1 MEESKMSMKKLLTTI
16 SAGFALVLGLIAL
29 PYSAVTISAAT
40 SPRLQLRQNSYVYS
54 ISGKR
59 KGKIVLKRGTY
70 LRAFSKKAIK
80 GKKYYR
86 IGKGRYIRTNNA
98 VIVPNETK
106 EKGPGLFSVYLKP
119 GITLYSKPNGE
130 SSREMLLGKQK
141 VYEIYKDANGL
152 EWYRLQ
158 DENWAKVTDTQR
170 SKPKGDEEVPTFD
183 NWDDPENNTS
193 IEAEEEKE
201 NAILTGTALDRNTI
215 EETAKCFE
223 TLVNEWR
230 AQQGIVTKVLYTNK
244 RYDYD
249 ISRAIQDAQHFDKY
263 HQSDKHA
270 GAIYGELETLVH
282 YASPQQMALQAFN
295 QFVYKDAASNFAH
308 RDHLKMENL
317 NSIGIGL
324 AMTHKNGID
333 PNAVSFIVST
343 NV

>member
-16 SAGFALVLGLIAL
+16 STGFALVLGLIAL

-59 KGKIVLKRGTY
+59 KGKIVLKKGTY
-70 LRAFSKKAIK
+70 LRALSKKAIK

-98 VIVPNETK
+98 VIIPNETK
-106 EKGPGLFSVYLKP
+106 DKGSVLFSVYLKP

-170 SKPKGDEEVPTFD
+170 SKPKEDEEIPTSD
-183 NWDDPENNTS
+183 NWDDPEDNTDV
-193 IEAEEEKE
+193 IVIEKE
-201 NAILTGTALDRNTI
+201 NPIPTGTAFDRATI
-215 EETAKCFE
+215 QETAKYFE
-223 TLVNEWR
+223 KLVNDWR
-230 AQQGIVTKVLYTNK
+230 ATQGIDTQFLYTSK
-244 RYDYD
+244 HYDYD
-249 ISRAIQDAQHFDKY
+249 VARAVHDAQHYDKY
-263 HQSDKHA
+263 QVFDGHE
-270 GAIYGELETLVH
+270 GAELSELETLIG
-282 YASPQQMALQAFN
+282 YSTPEEMAKSAFN
-295 QFVYKDAASNFAH
+295 QYVYNDKASNFAH
-308 RDHLKMENL
+308 RNHLK
-317 NSIGIGL
+317 SRSVTSFGIGM
-324 AMTHKNGID
+324 AATRNNGYIKNG
-333 PNAVSFIVST
+333 VTFIVST
-343 NV
+343 N